1 MNFRRSL
8 LATLALVASLALLT
22 SCGKKAEDTAS
33 TAASDSLLS
42 ASPIE
47 PTEGLQPDTAFQAQ
61 PEPTPEP
68 TPTPAP
74 VAVNTPPKKTTPKP
88 KPSAP
93 PAPAPAPGVTVPAG
107 TAVKVGVDVQISSES
122 AAPGSSWS
130 GTVKE
135 AVVVGS
141 MAPFPA
147 GSVVHG
153 VVEGVQAAAK
163 GDRAFLVLRV
173 TSIEA
178 NGKSLAVNAST
189 DSIIAG
195 STRARNLGAIAGT
208 AAAGALIGKAVGGG
222 NKGAL
227 IGGLI
232 GGAAATGAVAKSKG
246 FQVVIKEGTELVF
259 RVDSDTKLKL

>member
-8 LATLALVASLALLT
+8 LASLILVAALALLA
-22 SCGKKAEDTAS
+22 SCGKKADDAS

-47 PTEGLQPDTAFQAQ
+47 TTDGLLPDTAFQSQ

-68 TPTPAP
+68 TPTPA
-74 VAVNTPPKKTTPKP
+74 ASMPPKKTTPRP
-88 KPSAP
+88 KPSGT
-93 PAPAPAPGVTVPAG
+93 PAPVAAPGVTVPAG
-107 TAVKVGVDVQISSES
+107 TAVKVGIDTQVSSES

-147 GSVVHG
+147 GSIVRG
-153 VVEGVQAAAK
+153 VVEGVMPAAK
-163 GDRAFLVLRV
+163 GSRAFLVLRV

-178 NGKSLAVNAST
+178 NGKTLGVNAST

-195 STRARNLGAIAGT
+195 STRARNLGAIAGS
-208 AAAGALIGKAVGGG
+208 AAAGALIGKAVGGS

-227 IGGLI
+227 IGGIL
-232 GGAAATGAVAKSKG
+232 GGAAATGTVASSKG
-246 FQVVIKEGTELVF
+246 YQVVIKEGTELVF